1 MPTGRYYKY
10 RLLLVKIVMSKAAS
24 IDLSKQ
30 ALTDLA
36 PSCESICDDDVY
48 WWRPLNGDIELD
60 TRAKILQAA
69 YREIH
74 INGFQAASLNHIL
87 AHTGVSK
94 GALYHHFPNKTA
106 LGYAVIDEVIAD
118 RIHHSFIAPLL
129 ESDDPVSS
137 LIGLIREAGT
147 SFTLKDIQLG
157 CPLGNLAQEM
167 APIDEGFRFRLNRI
181 YGLWYDAI
189 EQAVVKAQENGLIIE
204 TVQADQVA
212 VMMVATLEGCLTAGM
227 ISQDLNKLLYCGEGL
242 IQYLKLIQKSQP
254 E

>member
-1 MPTGRYYKY
+1 
-10 RLLLVKIVMSKAAS
+10 MSKARS
-24 IDLSKQ
+24 IDLSIPT
-30 ALTDLA
+30 LSGET
-36 PSCESICDDDVY
+36 ICDDDVY
-48 WWRPLNGDIELD
+48 WWRPLNDGVVLD
-60 TRAKILQAA
+60 TRAKILLAA
-69 YREIH
+69 YKEIH
-74 INGFQAASLNHIL
+74 VNGFQAASLNNIL

-94 GALYHHFPNKTA
+94 GALYHHFPNKTE

-118 RIHHSFIAPLL
+118 RVHRSFIAPLL

-137 LIGLIREAGT
+137 LIGLIRQAGT

-167 APIDEGFRFRLNRI
+167 APIDEGFRQRLNRI

-189 EQAVVKAQENGLIIE
+189 EQAVAKAQKNGLIIE

-227 ISQDLNKLLYCGEGL
+227 ISQDLIKLLYCGEGL